1 MKALPS
7 VVLCALTFAGLAA
20 GAPRAS
26 AQRAASAP
34 AHRFGDVAV
43 SPDGKY
49 LAWVGVTSAGSAS
62 APGLV
67 IMDRARG
74 LASAVTVD
82 VRGAHAPSWSRDGR
96 TLAFLAASG
105 RADTTGIYLVAPGAA
120 TPRLVARVA
129 GSVQEPELSPDGSQ
143 IAVLYSA
150 PNEEANGPT
159 EATPRDT
166 GAIDNFVDR
175 QHLALVDTRSGALRV
190 ISPHDLYVFEFQ
202 WAPNGSE
209 LAATAADGSGNNNW
223 YAARLVAISP
233 AGALRE
239 IARPALQMAEP
250 QWSPDG
256 GQIAFIGGLMSDEGV
271 IGGDLYVAPATG
283 GTPRDVTPTLP
294 VSAATFAWTGS
305 HTVLVTSWAHGG
317 SEIATVDMTTGAV
330 APLWTTDD
338 AVSTGGYLPHV
349 SATRDGALVAM
360 TRESLAQPPELW
372 VGPPGRPAQLTHV
385 NDGITPAWGK
395 AEHVTWHNDGL
406 AIEGILLAPQQ
417 VEPGRRYP
425 MIVAV
430 HGGPAAASRP
440 FWSSPGSLDARLSQ
454 AGYYVFLP
462 NPRGSY
468 GAGEAFTRGNVKDLG
483 YGDLRDI
490 MSGIDT
496 IVSRFPV
503 DSQRLGITGGSYGGY
518 MTMWAVTQTTRF
530 RAAVSVA
537 GLSNW
542 LSYAGE
548 NGINRWMLAY
558 FGGATVYDDPAVYA
572 RSAPISFINA
582 ARTPTLIVAGE
593 RDAECPAPQSF
604 EFWRGLQHAGAPA
617 ELIVYADEGHG
628 IRQPTHAADLMTR
641 TLGWFGKYLGATTQ

>member
-1 MKALPS
+1 
-7 VVLCALTFAGLAA
+7 
-20 GAPRAS
+20 
-26 AQRAASAP
+26 
-34 AHRFGDVAV
+34 
-43 SPDGKY
+43 
-49 LAWVGVTSAGSAS
+49 
-62 APGLV
+62 
-67 IMDRARG
+67 MDRARG
-74 LASAVTVD
+74 LESAVTID
-82 VRGAHAPSWSRDGR
+82 AKGAREISWSRDGR
-96 TLAFLAASG
+96 TLVFLAAG
-105 RADTTGIYLVAPGAA
+105 AGADTTGVYMVAPGAA
-120 TPRLVARVA
+120 TPRRVAKVA
-129 GSVQEPELSPDGSQ
+129 GSVHEPELSPDGSQ
-143 IAVLYSA
+143 IAILYSA

-175 QHLALVDTRSGALRV
+175 QHLALVDSRAGSLHV

-202 WAPNGSE
+202 WAPNGGE

-223 YAARLVAISP
+223 YIARLVAISP
-233 AGALRE
+233 AGTVRE
-239 IARPALQMAEP
+239 IARPPLQMAEP

-256 GQIAFIGGLMSDEGV
+256 AQIAYIGGLMSDEGV
-271 IGGDLYVAPATG
+271 VGGDLYVVPATG

-294 VSAATFAWTGS
+294 VSAATFSWTGPHS
-305 HTVLVTSWAHGG
+305 TLVASWAHGG
-317 SEIATVDMTTGAV
+317 SEVSTVDVTTGAV
-330 APLWTTDD
+330 ASLWTTDD
-338 AVSTGGYLPHV
+338 GVSTGGYLPQV
-349 SATRDGALVAM
+349 SATRDGAIVAL
-360 TRESLAQPPELW
+360 TRESLARPPEVW
-372 VGPPGRPAQLTHV
+372 IGPPSHVAQLTHV
-385 NDGITPAWGK
+385 NDGVVPAWGK

-406 AIEGILLAPQQ
+406 PIEGILLAPQQ
-417 VEPGRRYP
+417 VDPGHRYP
-425 MIVAV
+425 MIVSV

-440 FWSSPGSLDARLSQ
+440 FWSFPGSLDARLSQ
-454 AGYYVFLP
+454 AGYYVFMP

-468 GAGEAFTRGNVKDLG
+468 GSGESFTSGNVKDLG

-496 IVSRFPV
+496 VVSRFPV
-503 DSQRLGITGGSYGGY
+503 DSQRLGLTGGSYGGY

-628 IRQPTHAADLMTR
+628 IRQPAHAADLMTR
-641 TLGWFGKYLGATTQ
+641 TLGWFGKYLGTVHAVSTHVE